1 VKKDPKRVQTYLQ
14 KKLLRLRRPPDTD
27 QVLRDPVYKAQ
38 MIELLCRT
46 KYEKSGYN
54 VVEVIQRDD
63 KYAYSEFFNK
73 AAQVQ
78 IKNMEDRVVEMILK
92 TDLMQPDIDT
102 STPTSTKLS
111 IKHSKQLS
119 ERRSG
124 SGSQRGAA
132 SSAAPSMAT
141 RRNLQNSKSLAAM
154 TRASSN
160 NDFIK

>member
-1 VKKDPKRVQTYLQ
+1 MSDEDDDGDEEAGNGEEHSAQIVLANRAESVESKEVKKDPKRVQNYLQ
-14 KKLLRLRRPPDTD
+14 KKLLRLRQPPDTD
-27 QVLRDPVYKAQ
+27 QVLRDPMYKAQ

-73 AAQVQ
+73 AAQTQ
-78 IKNMEDRVVEMILK
+78 IKSMEDAVKEMILK

-111 IKHSKQLS
+111 IKHSK
-119 ERRSG
+119 
-124 SGSQRGAA
+124 
-132 SSAAPSMAT
+132 
-141 RRNLQNSKSLAAM
+141 
-154 TRASSN
+154 
-160 NDFIK
+160 